1 MARTHLTVIDAIV
14 VEQDHQFTLAD
25 LCRACAAEQSTIIAL
40 VEEGLLQP
48 DGTGPADWQFDGRAL
63 PRART
68 AVRLAADL
76 QLSADATVLVV
87 ELLDEIQTLRARLRS
102 AGLA

>member
-1 MARTHLTVIDAIV
+1 MAHTHLTVIDAVV
-14 VEQDHQFTLAD
+14 VEQDLRFTLAD
-25 LCRACAAEQSTIIAL
+25 LCRACAADPSTIIAL

-48 DGTGPADWQFDGRAL
+48 DGTGPANWQFDGRAL

-76 QLSADATVLVV
+76 RLSVEATVLAV
-87 ELLDEIQTLRARLRS
+87 ELLDEIQTLRARLRR

>member
-1 MARTHLTVIDAIV
+1 MANTRLTVVDAV
-14 VEQDHQFTLAD
+14 VEQDLEFTLAD
-25 LCRACAAEQSTIIAL
+25 LCRACAAEPSTMIEL

-48 DGTGPADWQFDGRAL
+48 AGAGPADWQFDERAL

-76 QLSADATVLVV
+76 RLSVGATVLVV
-87 ELLDEIQTLRARLRS
+87 ELLDEIQTLRARLHR
-102 AGLA
+102 AGLG